1 MNYKK
6 QQKSISLL
14 ENILNKIKNTP
25 NEIIE
30 RAIDKISNR
39 KENQ

>member
-6 QQKSISLL
+6 QQKSINLL
-14 ENILNKIKNTP
+14 DNILNKIKNTP
-25 NEIIE
+25 NLIIE
-30 RAIDKISNR
+30 KSIDKISNR